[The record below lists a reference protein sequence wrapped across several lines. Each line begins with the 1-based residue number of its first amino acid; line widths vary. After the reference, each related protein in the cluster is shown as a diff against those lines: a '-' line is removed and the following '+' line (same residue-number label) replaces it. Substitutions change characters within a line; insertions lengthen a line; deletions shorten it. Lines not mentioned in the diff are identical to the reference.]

1 MNEATTNAP
10 ATTTAAAPAAPR
22 KSVENTQTAIV
33 NALRT
38 ALASAPTAEAKAT
51 VAGVAESVLGGI
63 VSNDP
68 KFPLTLARQ
77 ALGL

>member
-1 MNEATTNAP
+1 MSDATTP
-10 ATTTAAAPAAPR
+10 ATVTTAPAAPR

-38 ALASAPTAEAKAT
+38 ALTAAPTVEARAT
-51 VAGVAESVLGGI
+51 VAGVAETVLAGI
-63 VSNDP
+63 ASNDP
-68 KFPLTLARQ
+68 KYPLALARQ